1 MRLQVTKRQTN
12 RIVKTIPAA
21 IPVTMTTIELVEED
35 ASVQSSIDLLPLT
48 ALESVTPAKEKF
60 IISIKYL

>member
-1 MRLQVTKRQTN
+1 MRLQVTKRHTN

-21 IPVTMTTIELVEED
+21 IPVTITTIELVEED

-48 ALESVTPAKEKF
+48 ALESVTPAKRKV
-60 IISIKYL
+60 YNQL